1 MQRLARQRAAGFTLI
16 ELLVVLVV
24 IGIAVGLVLLSPNV
38 IREPP
43 PLQVAVN
50 ELAARIALARDEAA
64 LQGRNLGIRFYPDGY
79 EFFDLDPDNGVWTT
93 LQGDE
98 LLGRSEFA
106 DGVLPA
112 LEVEDRAVEL
122 TAPTTGDDE
131 SDDDGPLL
139 DAFGNRIERAGDVP
153 HVVIL
158 ASGEVTPFVV
168 ELERIGTDGYVR
180 LEGDFFGSLDIA
192 TERTR

>member
-1 MQRLARQRAAGFTLI
+1 MTPLARARAAGFTLI

-43 PLQVAVN
+43 PLQTAVN
-50 ELAARIALARDEAA
+50 ELASRIALARDEAA
-64 LQGRNLGIRFYPDGY
+64 LQGRNFGIRFYPDGY

-98 LLGRSEFA
+98 LLGRADFA
-106 DGVLPA
+106 DDVLPS
-112 LEVEDRAVEL
+112 LEVEERDVEL
-122 TAPTTGDDE
+122 KAATNTDE
-131 SDDDGPLL
+131 EDDDGPLL
-139 DAFGNRIERAGDVP
+139 DAFGNTIELAGEVP

-168 ELERIGTDGYVR
+168 ELEALGSDEYVR
-180 LEGDFFGSLDIA
+180 LEGDFFGSLDID
-192 TERTR
+192 TERAR